1 MKAFLASVV
10 VVSGAV
16 IDSSVMGA
24 FTRFMEEHHKQYSDE
39 EFSTRLGIF
48 AQNLERVNEMN
59 KEHILLGGEAV
70 FGVTKFSDLTPQE
83 FKDMYLTYRPSNA
96 SIPRVN
102 VVLDGEPDTV
112 VDWRTKGAVTDVKD
126 QGQCGSCWAFSA
138 TEAIESY
145 SFLNNGKLISLSPQ
159 QITSCD
165 KTDGGCN
172 GGNTETA
179 YGYVHKAGGIETSA
193 DYPYTSGGGS
203 TGICKFNAQ
212 KVAVK
217 ITGYKSVSRGETNL
231 KAALNNGPVSV
242 CLAAEAFQSYRSGIL
257 KSCPGSWITACRLSA
272 TMIPTRLLTG
282 LCATAGP
289 RPGERRAT
297 SELKAARICARS
309 RMMSLTP
316 PSKRF
321 HQLQV
326 PSYSIFIVDCC
337 ASFFSHQRR
346 RSQ

>member
-1 MKAFLASVV
+1 MKLLLATAA
-10 VVSGAV
+10 VVSGAT
-16 IDSSVMGA
+16 IDSTIMGA
-24 FTRFMEEHHKQYSDE
+24 FARFQVDFGKKYDDA
-39 EFSTRLGIF
+39 EFSKRLGIF

-70 FGVTKFSDLTPQE
+70 FGVTKFSDLSPAE
-83 FKDMYLTYRPSNA
+83 FKAMYLTYEPSNA
-96 SIPRVN
+96 TQARVN
-102 VVLDGEPDTV
+102 VELDGAPATV

-145 SFLNNGKLISLSPQ
+145 SFLNDGKLVSLSPQ

-179 YGYVHKAGGIETSA
+179 YGYVHKAGGIETST

-203 TGICKFNAQ
+203 TGICKFDSS
-212 KVAVK
+212 KIAVK
-217 ITGYKSVSRGETNL
+217 ITGYKSVARGETNL

-257 KSCPGSWITACRLSA
+257 RSCPGSVDHCVQAIGYDDANAPAYWSVRNSWGKSWGEQGFIRIASGTDLCKISDDV
-272 TMIPTRLLTG
+272 TYPTFT
-282 LCATAGP
+282 
-289 RPGERRAT
+289 
-297 SELKAARICARS
+297 
-309 RMMSLTP
+309 
-316 PSKRF
+316 
-321 HQLQV
+321 
-326 PSYSIFIVDCC
+326 
-337 ASFFSHQRR
+337 
-346 RSQ
+346 